1 MSVDFLRTF
10 FPSANA
16 ALEQYAPAALD
27 RAFPQWVR
35 QRCPGPAYALAL
47 PGGVPLRH
55 ISLLPLQLAGA
66 AVGGAALTRTAGFL
80 RWGFA
85 AFAAM
90 NLASV
95 FAHDFGDTGTRAWRL
110 AATADVVCTAVANAC
125 VVLAARAQA
134 DGRKWDGR
142 GPAGAAVAAAIA
154 AAAAVAGFAYGH
166 VPFVHEVLY
175 VGTAGAAAAY
185 CLPVLARARRDRPR
199 CPCCLTVARCF
210 TVSAVPGSARCLTL
224 DGSST
229 SIPPLSGRPPH
240 RLSSLRAAER
250 AAWAGARLV
259 RTGAPRCSQR
269 GPPRA
274 QVRRRYAASSR
285 AQRRWLLAA
294 CAGAAVMA
302 GAVWADRTLCL
313 LFGNHV
319 NMVHLLFLGCDVV
332 FFAFLQL
339 YAAPAGPARAAQSA
353 KQA

>member
-16 ALEQYAPAALD
+16 ALEQYAPAALE

-35 QRCPGPAYALAL
+35 QRCPGPAYALTL

-55 ISLLPLQLAGA
+55 ISLLPLQLAGV
-66 AVGGAALTRTAGFL
+66 AVGGAALTRTAGFW

-90 NLASV
+90 NLVSV
-95 FAHDFGDTGTRAWRL
+95 FAHDFGATGTRAWRL

-142 GPAGAAVAAAIA
+142 GPAGAAAAAAIA

-166 VPFVHEVLY
+166 VPFVHEALY

-185 CLPVLARARRDRPR
+185 CLPVLARALHGCPR
-199 CPCCLTVARCF
+199 CTRTAL
-210 TVSAVPGSARCLTL
+210 LL
-224 DGSST
+224 DGGRLFRSVCST
-229 SIPPLSGRPPH
+229 RQRTLRDS
-240 RLSSLRAAER
+240 RLQLGVHPAALRAPATQAVEPVCAAEC

-259 RTGAPRCSQR
+259 
-269 GPPRA
+269 
-274 QVRRRYAASSR
+274 
-285 AQRRWLLAA
+285 
-294 CAGAAVMA
+294 
-302 GAVWADRTLCL
+302 
-313 LFGNHV
+313 
-319 NMVHLLFLGCDVV
+319 
-332 FFAFLQL
+332 
-339 YAAPAGPARAAQSA
+339 
-353 KQA
+353 